1 MNTIPIQEDA
11 PTKLSAAI
19 TMALKDMAKVEKS
32 KTMRIEMNDWHSYRP
47 ESVRECSVC
56 MAGAVMHYKAKLD
69 NNYDI
74 CGLNYFSEEWR
85 RVFNAL
91 DAFRLDNV
99 AGALQYLRVDDDDC
113 LEADAEIKVD
123 TDYVD
128 YEESPES
135 FRDWAEK
142 AAKILKNRGL

>member
-11 PTKLSAAI
+11 PTKLSVAI

-32 KTMRIEMNDWHSYRP
+32 KTMRIEMSDWHSYRP
-47 ESVRECSVC
+47 HLVRECSVC

-69 NNYDI
+69 TSDDI
-74 CGLNYFSEEWR
+74 SGLAYFSREWR

-99 AGALQYLRVDDDDC
+99 AGALQYLLVDEDEC
-113 LEADAEIKVD
+113 LEADAEITVD
-123 TDYVD
+123 TDYVE

-135 FRDWAEK
+135 FRDWAKK
-142 AAKILKNRGL
+142 AAKILKNKGL